1 MIYYPNAK
9 INLGLHVVEK
19 RADGF
24 HNIETVFYPIGWS
37 DVLELAIPTNR
48 QLGLKFTHSGITIPG
63 ATGENLCERAYALIG
78 QDYALPAIDAHLHK
92 LIPIGAGLGGGSSD
106 AAFFIRALNDL
117 CELNLAWGELHHYA
131 KQLGADCSFFI
142 ANKPVIAEQKGDVFE
157 SIQLDLSAYHIVVV
171 HPGIHVSTPEAY
183 RSITPK
189 KPSLHLESWIQEN
202 PVSHWRENLINDFE
216 IPVFAKH
223 PEIQMLK
230 NNLYQMGAIYAAM
243 SGSGSAVFGL
253 FEKEPEC
260 KNRFENATVWC
271 GKLN

>member
-19 RADGF
+19 REDGF

-37 DVLELAIPTNR
+37 DILELVIPTNR
-48 QLGLKFTHSGITIPG
+48 QLGLKFTHSGIEIPG
-63 ATGENLCERAYALIG
+63 ATGENLCERAYALIA

-106 AAFFIRALNDL
+106 AAFFIRALNEV

-157 SIQLDLSAYHIVVV
+157 SIQLDLSAYHILVV
-171 HPGIHVSTPEAY
+171 HPGIHVSTPDAY
-183 RSITPK
+183 RSIAPK
-189 KPSLHLESWIQEN
+189 QPALQLETWIQEN
-202 PVSHWRENLINDFE
+202 PVSNWREHLINDFE
-216 IPVFAKH
+216 ISVFAKH
-223 PEIQMLK
+223 PEIQILK
-230 NNLYQMGAIYAAM
+230 NQLYQMGAVYAAM

-253 FEKEPEC
+253 FEKEPQY
-260 KNRFENATVWC
+260 KTVFGNAAVWC